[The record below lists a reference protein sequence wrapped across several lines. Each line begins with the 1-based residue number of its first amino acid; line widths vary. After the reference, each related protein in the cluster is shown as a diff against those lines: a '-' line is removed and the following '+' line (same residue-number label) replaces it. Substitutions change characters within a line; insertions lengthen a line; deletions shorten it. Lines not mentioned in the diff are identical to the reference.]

1 MKKKQI
7 DILKEIR
14 SLAKQS
20 GRVHPYSDNIK
31 IDDKKRATWT
41 DGFILIRATIT
52 EPFPPGIYKL
62 SDMSLSSNK
71 CYPNSDGFFDPE
83 DKSPKVCAEVLHT
96 ARKIKPQGKESI
108 AIKSDGTYD
117 PFNVTENC
125 INLRYANIAASF
137 GLSYCT
143 LDKVGVY
150 RFSNDED
157 TIEMVCVSMIGGEE

>member
-7 DILKEIR
+7 DILKEMR
-14 SLAKQS
+14 SLAKLA
-20 GRVHPYSDNIK
+20 GGVHPYSDNIK

-41 DGFILIRATIT
+41 DGFILIRAIIT
-52 EPFPPGIYKL
+52 EPFPPGIYRC
-62 SDMSLSSNK
+62 SDMSPRSSNG
-71 CYPNSDGFFDPE
+71 YPNSDGFFVPE
-83 DKSPKVCAEVLHT
+83 DKFPKVCIEVLHT

-117 PFNVTENC
+117 PFNVTKNC
-125 INLRYANIAASF
+125 INLRNANIAVSL

-157 TIEMVCVSMIGGEE
+157 TIEMVCASMIGEE